1 MKEDKKVNEAAKKL
15 SQLGASKG
23 GKARADVLTAQERSE
38 IARNAA
44 EKRWGKSG
52 KKIPRALY
60 MGELTLVQ
68 LKIPCAVLE
77 DEIRV
82 ISERSI
88 ANALG
93 TKGSGSYWQKKRNE
107 KGALLPEYLSAK
119 NLEPFVSDETKEK
132 LTNPIT
138 YISKSGVKS
147 RGVPGTVLQEI
158 CEIWLKARDKGALTK
173 TQILTAKKA
182 EILMRA
188 FAQVGIIALI
198 DEATGYQSIRDK
210 QALEQ
215 ILRIY
220 IAKELRPWLKT
231 FPDEF
236 YKHLFRLRGWIY
248 NPQSIARPGVVGAI
262 TNDLIYKRLAPGILG
277 ELKKKTPRTKKG
289 HTKHRYFQL
298 LTEEIGHP
306 KLREHLAKVTVLMEI
321 SPDWDSFNK
330 LLDKALPKY
339 GNSLPLPFKD
349 ADIEQLAKA

>member
-1 MKEDKKVNEAAKKL
+1 MKEDKKINEAAKKL
-15 SQLGASKG
+15 SRLGASKG
-23 GKARADVLTAQERSE
+23 GRARADILTGQERSE

-52 KKIPRALY
+52 KKTPKALY

-77 DEIRV
+77 DETRV

-93 TKGSGSYWQKKRNE
+93 TKGSGSYWQKKKNI

-173 TQILTAKKA
+173 TQIITAQKA
-182 EILMRA
+182 EILVRA

-210 QALEQ
+210 LALEK
-215 ILRIY
+215 ILKIY

-231 FPDEF
+231 FPDGF
-236 YKHLFRLRGWIY
+236 YKHLFRLRGWVY
-248 NPQSIARPGVVGAI
+248 NPNSIARPGVVGTV
-262 TNDLIYKRLAPGILG
+262 TNDLVYKRLAPGILD
-277 ELKKKTPRTKKG
+277 ELKKKTPRSKKG

-298 LTEEIGHP
+298 LTEDIGHP

-321 SPDWDSFNK
+321 SPDWDGFYNLLNK
-330 LLDKALPKY
+330 VLPRYGNTLALPF
-339 GNSLPLPFKD
+339 NDSDL
-349 ADIEQLAKA
+349 